1 MKGFFMC
8 THMCVSAQNYHVYSP
23 SSIQTARGPIN
34 NRICFPCTL
43 CVLLLSNLRG
53 DCPRLLR
60 LNVIPLRFTDTGD
73 AVLLSAA
80 DRDSD
85 ISRLV
90 LGLGRTLIGLVPDL
104 SKLQSV
110 TDDLA
115 GACENAHKEGIWAKM
130 LAAQEPLRMVGT
142 TLLPVNVPPTNLPT
156 TVLDDIASREEGEG
170 GTAERQVAASMA
182 AYVNMK

>member
-1 MKGFFMC
+1 M
-8 THMCVSAQNYHVYSP
+8 
-23 SSIQTARGPIN
+23 
-34 NRICFPCTL
+34 
-43 CVLLLSNLRG
+43 
-53 DCPRLLR
+53 
-60 LNVIPLRFTDTGD
+60 
-73 AVLLSAA
+73 LLSAA

-85 ISRLV
+85 LSRLV

-115 GACENAHKEGIWAKM
+115 VACDHAHKEGIWAKM
-130 LAAQEPLRMVGT
+130 LAAKEPLRMVGT

-156 TVLDDIASREEGEG
+156 TVLDDIASREGEG

-182 AYVNMK
+182 ATKDLEIKVWVLVQIR